1 MCFLPFVF
9 CSQNAILRRHMLE
22 LTQSFMIPLVRLQN
36 SLKWPLENTPH
47 VGQIQIADSDLP
59 LPPLRMCF
67 NRSLQ
72 APPLPHYPFCILSDA
87 YFFICTINQIK
98 NKEQTETL
106 RCKLVFER
114 AVRFGPIATE
124 LVKASMNLSH
134 KNERQW
140 FLNLNETSQVYKTCK
155 LLCFIYIS

>member
-1 MCFLPFVF
+1 MIVITWANVCLLPFVF

-47 VGQIQIADSDLP
+47 AGQIQIADSDLP
-59 LPPLRMCF
+59 LPPSGCVLIVLSR
-67 NRSLQ
+67 
-72 APPLPHYPFCILSDA
+72 PLPSPIIRSAFCPTL
-87 YFFICTINQIK
+87 YFSICTINQIK

-124 LVKASMNLSH
+124 LVKAIMNLSH

-140 FLNLNETSQVYKTCK
+140 FLNLNKTSQ
-155 LLCFIYIS
+155 

>member
-1 MCFLPFVF
+1 
-9 CSQNAILRRHMLE
+9 MLE

-59 LPPLRMCF
+59 LPPLRMCL

-72 APPLPHYPFCILSDA
+72 AHPLPIIRSAFCPTL
-87 YFFICTINQIK
+87 YFSICTINQIK

-124 LVKASMNLSH
+124 LVKTIMNLSH

-140 FLNLNETSQVYKTCK
+140 FFESQRNKPLICS
-155 LLCFIYIS
+155 LIYGV

>member
-1 MCFLPFVF
+1 
-9 CSQNAILRRHMLE
+9 MLE

-72 APPLPHYPFCILSDA
+72 APPPPPPLSVLHSVRRL
-87 YFFICTINQIK
+87 FFHLYQK
-98 NKEQTETL
+98 
-106 RCKLVFER
+106 
-114 AVRFGPIATE
+114 
-124 LVKASMNLSH
+124 SD
-134 KNERQW
+134 
-140 FLNLNETSQVYKTCK
+140 
-155 LLCFIYIS
+155 